1 MKKKIILSFIVV
13 LFLIILN
20 HFFFK
25 NLDKDQLYNSNNNLD
40 IKNEKEKL
48 KEKLEEKLKEKLE
61 EKSYSSNTIENV
73 KYSSSDPEG
82 NEYTIIASEGEIDIK
97 NSQTIFLK
105 DVKATIKLKNSDI
118 ILISSGFAKYNAA
131 NLDTI
136 FTESVVIENLEN
148 KIIGE
153 YLDFSML
160 RKTIIISKDVVF
172 NNNSNILKTDVIEI
186 DIDTKNT
193 KFYMYEKDKKVSI
206 IKTN

>member
-1 MKKKIILSFIVV
+1 MKKKIVLLFIVV
-13 LFLIILN
+13 LFSIILN
-20 HFFFK
+20 QFYFK
-25 NLDKDQLYNSNNNLD
+25 NIDKDKLSISNENLN
-40 IKNEKEKL
+40 IKIE
-48 KEKLEEKLKEKLE
+48 KEKLE

-105 DVKATIKLKNSDI
+105 NVKATIKLKNSDI
-118 ILISSGFAKYNAA
+118 IVISSGFAKYNAA

-136 FTESVVIENLEN
+136 FTESVIIENLQN

-172 NNNSNILKTDVIEI
+172 NNNSNVLKTDVIEI

-206 IKTN
+206 VKTN

>member
-20 HFFFK
+20 NFFFK
-25 NLDKDQLYNSNNNLD
+25 NLDKDQSYNSNNNLD
-40 IKNEKEKL
+40 IKIEKEKL
-48 KEKLEEKLKEKLE
+48 EEKLE

-73 KYSSSDPEG
+73 KYSSSDPDG
-82 NEYTIIASEGEIDIK
+82 NEYTIVASEGEIDIK

-105 DVKATIKLKNSDI
+105 NVKATIKLKNSDI

-136 FTESVVIENLEN
+136 FTENVVIENLQN

-172 NNNSNILKTDVIEI
+172 NNNSNVLKTDVIEI

-206 IKTN
+206 VNSN

>member
-1 MKKKIILSFIVV
+1 MKKKIILLFAVV
-13 LFLIILN
+13 LFLSVLN

-25 NLDKDQLYNSNNNLD
+25 NLDIDQLDNSSKNLD
-40 IKNEKEKL
+40 TKFK
-48 KEKLEEKLKEKLE
+48 KEKLE
-61 EKSYSSNTIENV
+61 EKSYSSNIIENV
-73 KYSSSDPEG
+73 KYSSVDPKG
-82 NEYTIIASEGEIDIK
+82 NEYNISASKGEIDIK
-97 NSQTIFLK
+97 NNQTIFLK
-105 DVKATIKLKNSDI
+105 NVKATIKLKNSDI

-136 FTESVVIENLEN
+136 FTESVVIENPQN
-148 KIIGE
+148 KITGE

-160 RKTIIISKDVVF
+160 RKNIIISKNVVF

-206 IKTN
+206 VKTN

>member
-25 NLDKDQLYNSNNNLD
+25 NLDKDQLNNSNNNLD
-40 IKNEKEKL
+40 IKIGKV
-48 KEKLEEKLKEKLE
+48 KLEEKLE
-61 EKSYSSNTIENV
+61 EKSYSSNIIENV
-73 KYSSSDPEG
+73 KYSSSDPDG

-105 DVKATIKLKNSDI
+105 NVKATIKLKNSDI
-118 ILISSGFAKYNAA
+118 IAISSGFAKYNAA

-136 FTESVVIENLEN
+136 FTESVIIENLQN

-160 RKTIIISKDVVF
+160 RKTIIISKNVVF
-172 NNNSNILKTDVIEI
+172 NNNSNVLKTDVIEI

-206 IKTN
+206 VKTN

>member
-25 NLDKDQLYNSNNNLD
+25 NLDKDQLSNSNNNLD
-40 IKNEKEKL
+40 IKSE
-48 KEKLEEKLKEKLE
+48 KEKLEEKLE
-61 EKSYSSNTIENV
+61 EESYSSNTIENV

-97 NSQTIFLK
+97 NSQTIYLK
-105 DVKATIKLKNSDI
+105 NVKATIKLKNSDI
-118 ILISSGFAKYNAA
+118 IAISSGFAKYNAA

-136 FTESVVIENLEN
+136 FTESVIIENLQN

-206 IKTN
+206 VKTN

>member
-1 MKKKIILSFIVV
+1 MRKKIILTVIVV

-40 IKNEKEKL
+40 IKIEKEKL
-48 KEKLEEKLKEKLE
+48 EEKLE

-73 KYSSSDPEG
+73 KYSSSDPDG
-82 NEYTIIASEGEIDIK
+82 NEYTIVASEGEIDIK

-105 DVKATIKLKNSDI
+105 NVKATIKLKNSDI
-118 ILISSGFAKYNAA
+118 IAISSGFAKYNAA

-136 FTESVVIENLEN
+136 FTESVIIENLQN

-160 RKTIIISKDVVF
+160 RKTIIISKNVVF
-172 NNNSNILKTDVIEI
+172 NNNLNVLKTDVIEI

-206 IKTN
+206 VKTN

>member
-1 MKKKIILSFIVV
+1 MKKKIIFSFIVV

-25 NLDKDQLYNSNNNLD
+25 NLNKDQLYNSNNNLD
-40 IKNEKEKL
+40 NKIE
-48 KEKLEEKLKEKLE
+48 KEKLE

-82 NEYTIIASEGEIDIK
+82 NEYAIIASEGEIDIK

-105 DVKATIKLKNSDI
+105 NVKASIKLKNSDI
-118 ILISSGFAKYNAA
+118 ILISSGFAKYDAA

-148 KIIGE
+148 KIFGE

-206 IKTN
+206 VKTKYNGDNKKF

>member
-1 MKKKIILSFIVV
+1 MKKKIIFSFIVV

-25 NLDKDQLYNSNNNLD
+25 NLNKDQLYNSNNNLD
-40 IKNEKEKL
+40 NKIEKEKL
-48 KEKLEEKLKEKLE
+48 EEKLE

-105 DVKATIKLKNSDI
+105 NVKATIKLKNSDI
-118 ILISSGFAKYNAA
+118 IAISSGFAKYNAA

-136 FTESVVIENLEN
+136 FTESVIIENLQN

-193 KFYMYEKDKKVSI
+193 KFYMYENDKKVSI
-206 IKTN
+206 VKTN

>member
-25 NLDKDQLYNSNNNLD
+25 NLDKDQLSNSNNNLD
-40 IKNEKEKL
+40 IKIGKV
-48 KEKLEEKLKEKLE
+48 KLEEKIEEKLE

-82 NEYTIIASEGEIDIK
+82 NEYAIIASEGEIDIK

-105 DVKATIKLKNSDI
+105 NVKATIKLKNSDI
-118 ILISSGFAKYNAA
+118 ITISSGFAKYNAA

-136 FTESVVIENLEN
+136 FTESVIIENLQN

-193 KFYMYEKDKKVSI
+193 KFYMYENNKKVSI
-206 IKTN
+206 VKNN

>member
-1 MKKKIILSFIVV
+1 MKKKIILLFAVV
-13 LFLIILN
+13 LFLSVLN

-25 NLDKDQLYNSNNNLD
+25 NLDIDQLDNSSKNLD
-40 IKNEKEKL
+40 TKFK
-48 KEKLEEKLKEKLE
+48 KEKLE
-61 EKSYSSNTIENV
+61 EKSYSSNIIENV
-73 KYSSSDPEG
+73 KYSSVDPKG
-82 NEYTIIASEGEIDIK
+82 NEYNISASKGEIDIK
-97 NSQTIFLK
+97 NNQTIFLK
-105 DVKATIKLKNSDI
+105 NVKATIKLKNSDI

-136 FTESVVIENLEN
+136 FTENVVIENLQN

-160 RKTIIISKDVVF
+160 RKNIIISKNVVF

-186 DIDTKNT
+186 DINTKDT

-206 IKTN
+206 VKTN

>member
-25 NLDKDQLYNSNNNLD
+25 NLDKDQLSNSNNNLD
-40 IKNEKEKL
+40 IKIGKV
-48 KEKLEEKLKEKLE
+48 KLEEKIEEKLE
-61 EKSYSSNTIENV
+61 EKSYSSNIIENV
-73 KYSSSDPEG
+73 KYSSSDPDG

-105 DVKATIKLKNSDI
+105 NVKATIKLKNSDI
-118 ILISSGFAKYNAA
+118 IAISSGFAKYNAA

-136 FTESVVIENLEN
+136 FTESVIIENLQN

-172 NNNSNILKTDVIEI
+172 NNNSNVLKTDVIEI

-206 IKTN
+206 VKTN

>member
-1 MKKKIILSFIVV
+1 MKKKIILSFIAV

-40 IKNEKEKL
+40 IKIEKEKL
-48 KEKLEEKLKEKLE
+48 EEKLE

-73 KYSSSDPEG
+73 KYSSSDPDG
-82 NEYTIIASEGEIDIK
+82 NEYTIVASEGEIDIK

-105 DVKATIKLKNSDI
+105 NVKATIKLKNSDI
-118 ILISSGFAKYNAA
+118 IAISSGFAKYNAA

-136 FTESVVIENLEN
+136 FTESVIIENLQN

-193 KFYMYEKDKKVSI
+193 KFYMYEENKKVSI
-206 IKTN
+206 IKNN

>member
-25 NLDKDQLYNSNNNLD
+25 NLNKDQLSNSNNNLD
-40 IKNEKEKL
+40 IKSE
-48 KEKLEEKLKEKLE
+48 KEKLEEKLE
-61 EKSYSSNTIENV
+61 EESYSSNTIENV

-82 NEYTIIASEGEIDIK
+82 NEYAIIASEGEIDIK
-97 NSQTIFLK
+97 NSQTIYLK
-105 DVKATIKLKNSDI
+105 NVKATIKLKNSDI

-136 FTESVVIENLEN
+136 FTENVVIENLQN

-172 NNNSNILKTDVIEI
+172 NNSSNVLKTDVIEI

-206 IKTN
+206 VKTK

>member
-1 MKKKIILSFIVV
+1 MKKKIILVFIVV

-20 HFFFK
+20 QFYFK
-25 NLDKDQLYNSNNNLD
+25 NLDKDQLNNLSKD
-40 IKNEKEKL
+40 LNIKIE
-48 KEKLEEKLKEKLE
+48 KEKLE
-61 EKSYSSNTIENV
+61 EKSYSSNIIENV
-73 KYSSSDPEG
+73 KYSSSDPKG
-82 NEYTIIASEGEIDIK
+82 NEYTIIAKEGEIDIK

-105 DVKATIKLKNSDI
+105 NVKATIKLKNSDI

-136 FTESVVIENLEN
+136 FTENVVIENLQN

-160 RKTIIISKDVVF
+160 RKTIIISKNVVF
-172 NNNSNILKTDVIEI
+172 NNNSNVLKTDVIEI

-206 IKTN
+206 VKTN

>member
-25 NLDKDQLYNSNNNLD
+25 NLDKDQLNNSNNNLD
-40 IKNEKEKL
+40 IKIGKV
-48 KEKLEEKLKEKLE
+48 KLEEKLE
-61 EKSYSSNTIENV
+61 EKSYSSNIIENV
-73 KYSSSDPEG
+73 KYSSSDPDG

-105 DVKATIKLKNSDI
+105 NVKATIKLKNSDI
-118 ILISSGFAKYNAA
+118 IAISSGFAKYNAA

-136 FTESVVIENLEN
+136 FTESVIIENLQN

-193 KFYMYEKDKKVSI
+193 KFYMYENDKKVSI
-206 IKTN
+206 VKTN

>member
-25 NLDKDQLYNSNNNLD
+25 NLDKDQLSNSNNNLD
-40 IKNEKEKL
+40 IKSE
-48 KEKLEEKLKEKLE
+48 KEKLEEKLE
-61 EKSYSSNTIENV
+61 EESYSSNTIENV

-82 NEYTIIASEGEIDIK
+82 NEYAIIASEGEIDIK
-97 NSQTIFLK
+97 NSQTIYLK
-105 DVKATIKLKNSDI
+105 NVKATIKLKNSDI
-118 ILISSGFAKYNAA
+118 IAISSGFAKYNAA

-136 FTESVVIENLEN
+136 FTESVIIENLQN

-193 KFYMYEKDKKVSI
+193 KFYMYENDKKVSI
-206 IKTN
+206 VKTN

>member
-25 NLDKDQLYNSNNNLD
+25 NLDKDQLSNSNNNLD
-40 IKNEKEKL
+40 IKIGKV
-48 KEKLEEKLKEKLE
+48 KLEEKIEEKLE
-61 EKSYSSNTIENV
+61 EKSYSSNIIENV
-73 KYSSSDPEG
+73 KYSSSDPDG

-105 DVKATIKLKNSDI
+105 NVKATIKLKNSDI
-118 ILISSGFAKYNAA
+118 ILISSNFAKYNAA

-136 FTESVVIENLEN
+136 FTENVVIENLQN

-160 RKTIIISKDVVF
+160 RKTIIISKNVVF
-172 NNNSNILKTDVIEI
+172 NNNTNVLKTDVIEI

-206 IKTN
+206 VNTK